1 MNRVIVT
8 GASEGLGF
16 ELSKLFLEKDIS
28 VTGISRTRPNL
39 KVDFIKTDLT
49 VEEDIE
55 NAASMILKDYS
66 DFDAII
72 NCAGVLNVTKANEL
86 EYNKVAQLFKLNVIA
101 PMILVSKLFDK
112 IKANEADIVNVG
124 STLGFKAYQEQA
136 AYGSSK

>member
-1 MNRVIVT
+1 M
-8 GASEGLGF
+8 
-16 ELSKLFLEKDIS
+16 
-28 VTGISRTRPNL
+28 
-39 KVDFIKTDLT
+39 
-49 VEEDIE
+49 
-55 NAASMILKDYS
+55 
-66 DFDAII
+66 